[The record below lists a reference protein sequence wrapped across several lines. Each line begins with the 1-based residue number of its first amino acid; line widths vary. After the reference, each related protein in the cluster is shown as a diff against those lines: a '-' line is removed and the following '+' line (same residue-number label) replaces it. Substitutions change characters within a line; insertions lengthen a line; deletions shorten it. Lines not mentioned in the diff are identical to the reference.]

1 MKKYA
6 KIISNDSRFSRMLT
20 LTLSEIGVAVQ
31 EELNADNSDLHNYLI
46 ADLDSCSAKELKDH
60 FEKTTVIGFSDSY
73 EKDNEDKIAF
83 CHHFFHRPF
92 LVSDFLDAFES
103 DSEPIPKM
111 RKPKQNPQTKNLN
124 YLTVDNSSKAAL
136 WGDMRIPLSD
146 NEYKLLSILCENRGE
161 TVAREQIYSILG
173 AEDGNMGDVYICH
186 LRRKIDNKLGL
197 KLIYTVR
204 GKGYMLKN

>member
-20 LTLSEIGVAVQ
+20 LRLSDIGVDVLD
-31 EELNADNSDLHNYLI
+31 ELSLDVPDSRNFFI
-46 ADLDSCSAKELKDH
+46 ADLDSCSEKELECY
-60 FEKTTVIGFSDSY
+60 FNKTTVIGFSNSY
-73 EKDNEDKIAF
+73 EDELEGKIAF
-83 CHHFFHRPF
+83 CHHFYHRPF
-92 LVSDFLDAFES
+92 LISDFLDVFEA
-103 DSEPIPKM
+103 DVEPIPKQ

-124 YLTVDNSSKAAL
+124 YLTVDNSTKAAL
-136 WGDMRIPLSD
+136 WGNMRIPLSE
-146 NEYKLLSILCENRGE
+146 NEYKLLSVLCENRGE
-161 TVAREQIYSILG
+161 TVSREEIYSILG

-197 KLIYTVR
+197 KLIYTIR